1 MSRLAEEAIAA
12 RAYEA
17 RMEAIGRHFSLRR
30 ELTGQKYLLE
40 SALITAAPEQRPA
53 LLRML
58 INVVARLIVLEAA
71 GAPAR

>member
-1 MSRLAEEAIAA
+1 MSRLAEETIAA

-58 INVVARLIVLEAA
+58 INVVARLIVLEAS